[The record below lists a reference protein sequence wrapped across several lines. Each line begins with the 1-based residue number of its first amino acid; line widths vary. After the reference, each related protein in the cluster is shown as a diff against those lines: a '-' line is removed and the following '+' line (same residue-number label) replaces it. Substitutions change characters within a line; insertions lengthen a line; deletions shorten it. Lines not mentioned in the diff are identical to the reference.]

1 MSLARAWIS
10 AALNAN
16 LTQNELKAFLV
27 IFQQT
32 LGYGKASDALTFK
45 RIASLARVRIDRLT
59 PALRAIADK
68 GLIEVQPHPIFGQ
81 SFSIPA
87 PLLAQYPDRLFTPA
101 LPQNRKPAP
110 ITRKL
115 SPENQGHTVT
125 NPTVN
130 NPTTTELNAQKL
142 PYPASFNA
150 ASRRRASEI
159 LDGLSPQN
167 ANDCLQILQKAL
179 QQGRVKSPL
188 GLLYQLAKAARNGTL
203 DRSCLTP
210 KTSLSTTQTAANSS
224 AAQTRGRLQS
234 IHAEIQHIQALY
246 QLAGC
251 ELPEEEQ
258 KKVARLKEEWGRLVQ
273 I

>member
-45 RIASLARVRIDRLT
+45 RIASLAHVRIDRLT

-87 PLLAQYPDRLFTPA
+87 PLLAQYPARLFTPA

-115 SPENQGHTVT
+115 PPENQGHTVT

-130 NPTTTELNAQKL
+130 PTTTELNAENL
-142 PYPASFNA
+142 PYPASFDA

-210 KTSLSTTQTAANSS
+210 KTSLPTTQTAANSS
-224 AAQTRGRLQS
+224 TAQTRGRLQS
-234 IHAEIQHIQALY
+234 IHAEIQHIRALY

-258 KKVARLKEEWGRLVQ
+258 RTLTRLREEWERLQ
-273 I
+273 Q

>member
-1 MSLARAWIS
+1 MSLARAWIA
-10 AALNAN
+10 AALNAD

-68 GLIEVQPHPIFGQ
+68 GLIEVQPHPIYGQ

-87 PLLAQYPDRLFTPA
+87 PLLAQFSHRVFTPA
-101 LPQNRKPAP
+101 LPQNRKPVP
-110 ITRKL
+110 LKRPP
-115 SPENQGHTVT
+115 SPENQGHTVN

-130 NPTTTELNAQKL
+130 NPTTLNVESL
-142 PYPASFNA
+142 PYPASFDA

-159 LDGLSPQN
+159 LDGLSPHD
-167 ANDCLQILQKAL
+167 ANDCLQILQQAL
-179 QQGRVKSPL
+179 QQGKVKSPL
-188 GLLYQLAKAARNGTL
+188 GLLYQLAKAARHGTL
-203 DRSCLTP
+203 DRSGLKP
-210 KTSLSTTQTAANSS
+210 KTCTHATHPY
-224 AAQTRGRLQS
+224 AAQTRGRLQN
-234 IHAEIQHIQALY
+234 IQAEIQHIQGLY

-251 ELPEEEQ
+251 ELPELEQ
-258 KKVARLKEEWGRLVQ
+258 RKVVRLREEWERLRQ
-273 I
+273 

>member
-1 MSLARAWIS
+1 MSLARAWIA

-45 RIASLARVRIDRLT
+45 RIASLAHVRIDRLT

-87 PLLAQYPDRLFTPA
+87 PLLAQYSARLFTPT
-101 LPQNRKPAP
+101 LPQNRKPAL

-115 SPENQGHTVT
+115 PPENQEHTVI

-130 NPTTTELNAQKL
+130 NPTTTELNAENL
-142 PYPASFNA
+142 PYPTSFDA

-179 QQGRVKSPL
+179 QQGKVKSPL

-210 KTSLSTTQTAANSS
+210 KTSLPTPNPATHAQ

-258 KKVARLKEEWGRLVQ
+258 RTLTRLREEWERLQ
-273 I
+273 Q